1 MDIVLGFIG
10 SNGMWLPLEIPDPI
24 TDGWVVM
31 IDGERPNDNCY
42 ANSAGK
48 WVMGL
53 SPDQKEEAIKS
64 AEQTKTILIS
74 VASNKISTLK
84 DRIEAGQDR
93 DAELKLWKAYR
104 IALDDIDTSLAPDIE
119 WPVVP
124 E

>member
-1 MDIVLGFIG
+1 MKIYAELGKNIEYISYADDFQLPEKCIVM
-10 SNGMWLPLEIPDPI
+10 NGRRPDP
-24 TDGWVVM
+24 T
-31 IDGERPNDNCY
+31 Y
-42 ANSAGK
+42 YAGK
-48 WVMGL
+48 NGEWVIGP

-64 AEQTKTILIS
+64 AEQTKAILIT

-104 IALDDIDTSLAPDIE
+104 IALDDVDTSLAPDIE
-119 WPVVP
+119 WPVAP

>member
-10 SNGMWLPLEIPDPI
+10 SNGMWLPLERPDPI
-24 TDGWVVM
+24 PDGWAVM
-31 IDGERPNDNCY
+31 VDGERPNDECY
-42 ANSAGK
+42 ANSSGK

>member
-1 MDIVLGFIG
+1 MSIVLGFIG
-10 SNGMWLPLEIPDPI
+10 TNGMWLPLELPNPIP
-24 TDGWVVM
+24 DGWVVM
-31 IDGERPNDNCY
+31 VDGERPNDKCY

-119 WPVVP
+119 WPVSP